1 MPESGKKTTTV
12 ATENSNSQV
21 NTVPVQNQSA
31 PDKSVDNNTTQNQ
44 EQSTTQEP
52 KANLE
57 LLKQRLYDTVA
68 AIFSRCGVPTAN
80 FRISDL
86 VEFSASVSYSM
97 NWNFKCRCSDKILR
111 SVSDETHV
119 LSTSALDEFTL
130 ANTKEL
136 EKDSAKTKE
145 FVKHL
150 SVASFEDLKALS
162 GQIICFNR
170 INAIGK
176 TRCKNCH
183 GSGSSICENCGGKG
197 TIECPTC
204 HGSAKAC
211 PVCHGSGNAKCHT
224 CNGTGKVKCKD
235 CQGKGEVTVDREVI
249 YDADCKKQISISLMV
264 PGTDKKITS
273 FSKEDEKAIIE
284 AADFSGKPNGN
295 ETARGYSV
303 NFLGTAPCYAVHV
316 YLVGVEKPFDFII
329 CGHKNLRSICKPPVL
344 DYVFNDESHLLSDT
358 LIASAD
364 DVDEKIKC
372 VKALASKAI
381 LAKTIRTI
389 ERHEMEIAKEQAVA
403 QGVTVESILTAA
415 KHKDSSRLIYIKT
428 KVKQE
433 LLDSITKELT
443 DNAHGYISEDF
454 ARVFAKNLI
463 SFVPLLMVL
472 NPKTKIIWAGITL
485 VTWMIVILIGY
496 MVPNIVGGIMM
507 MCVSSIICAFTSFA
521 LTKNW
526 SYYSAV
532 SMLKLTHRLKK
543 VPSLT
548 VEAVQSIRLILGTVV
563 IGLLTIL
570 IVNGHFL

>member
-1 MPESGKKTTTV
+1 MKKLVAMLLAGAMVFSMAACGSNGNNNASDGTKGTDSQKEEGNSEAASDGDVEAELGVYWWGSQTRAEQTQQILDMYAEEHPGITFNTMPGQWTDYWTKLSTDAAG
-12 ATENSNSQV
+12 
-21 NTVPVQNQSA
+21 QSI
-31 PDKSVDNNTTQNQ
+31 P
-44 EQSTTQEP
+44 
-52 KANLE
+52 
-57 LLKQRLYDTVA
+57 
-68 AIFSRCGVPTAN
+68 
-80 FRISDL
+80 DL
-86 VEFSASVSYSM
+86 VAMDYKYINQFVSNGSLL
-97 NWNFKCRCSDKILR
+97 N
-111 SVSDETHV
+111 
-119 LSTSALDEFTL
+119 LDPYVEDGTL
-130 ANTKEL
+130 
-136 EKDSAKTKE
+136 
-145 FVKHL
+145 
-150 SVASFEDLKALS
+150 
-162 GQIICFNR
+162 
-170 INAIGK
+170 
-176 TRCKNCH
+176 
-183 GSGSSICENCGGKG
+183 
-197 TIECPTC
+197 
-204 HGSAKAC
+204 
-211 PVCHGSGNAKCHT
+211 
-224 CNGTGKVKCKD
+224 
-235 CQGKGEVTVDREVI
+235 
-249 YDADCKKQISISLMV
+249 
-264 PGTDKKITS
+264 
-273 FSKEDEKAIIE
+273 
-284 AADFSGKPNGN
+284 
-295 ETARGYSV
+295 
-303 NFLGTAPCYAVHV
+303 
-316 YLVGVEKPFDFII
+316 
-329 CGHKNLRSICKPPVL
+329 NL
-344 DYVFNDESHLLSDT
+344 
-358 LIASAD
+358 D

-415 KHKDSSRLIYIKT
+415 KHKDSSRLMYIKT

-472 NPKTKIIWAGITL
+472 NPKTKMIWAGITL

-507 MCVSSIICAFTSFA
+507 MCLSSIICAFTSFA

-548 VEAVQSIRLILGTVV
+548 VEAVQSIRLILGSVV

>member
-1 MPESGKKTTTV
+1 MPESGNNASNTVANADNQSVPSQGTATTT
-12 ATENSNSQV
+12 TENQADENKA
-21 NTVPVQNQSA
+21 PEKSA
-31 PDKSVDNNTTQNQ
+31 
-44 EQSTTQEP
+44 EA
-52 KANLE
+52 KANLD

-68 AIFSRCGVPTAN
+68 AIFSRCGVPTAS

-86 VEFSASVSYSM
+86 VEFGASVSYSM

-150 SVASFEDLKALS
+150 SEASFEDLKALS

-183 GSGSSICENCGGKG
+183 GSGSAICENCGGKG

-204 HGSAKAC
+204 HGSAKTC
-211 PVCHGSGNAKCHT
+211 PVCHGSGDAKCHN

-235 CQGKGEVTVDREVI
+235 CQGKGEVIVDREVI
-249 YDADCKKQISISLMV
+249 YDADCKKQISISLKV

-284 AADFSGKPNGN
+284 AADFSGKPSGN

-303 NFLGTAPCYAVHV
+303 NFIGITPCYAVHV

-344 DYVFNDESHLLSDT
+344 DYVFNDETLLLSDT
-358 LIASAD
+358 
-364 DVDEKIKC
+364 
-372 VKALASKAI
+372 
-381 LAKTIRTI
+381 
-389 ERHEMEIAKEQAVA
+389 
-403 QGVTVESILTAA
+403 
-415 KHKDSSRLIYIKT
+415 
-428 KVKQE
+428 
-433 LLDSITKELT
+433 
-443 DNAHGYISEDF
+443 
-454 ARVFAKNLI
+454 
-463 SFVPLLMVL
+463 
-472 NPKTKIIWAGITL
+472 
-485 VTWMIVILIGY
+485 
-496 MVPNIVGGIMM
+496 
-507 MCVSSIICAFTSFA
+507 
-521 LTKNW
+521 
-526 SYYSAV
+526 
-532 SMLKLTHRLKK
+532 
-543 VPSLT
+543 
-548 VEAVQSIRLILGTVV
+548 
-563 IGLLTIL
+563 
-570 IVNGHFL
+570 

>member
-1 MPESGKKTTTV
+1 MPESGNNASNTVAYADNQSVPSQGTATTT
-12 ATENSNSQV
+12 TENQADENKA
-21 NTVPVQNQSA
+21 PEKSA
-31 PDKSVDNNTTQNQ
+31 
-44 EQSTTQEP
+44 EA
-52 KANLE
+52 KANLD

-68 AIFSRCGVPTAN
+68 AIFSRCGVPTAS

-86 VEFSASVSYSM
+86 VEFGASVSYSM

-150 SVASFEDLKALS
+150 SEASFEDLKALS

-183 GSGSSICENCGGKG
+183 GSGSAICENCGGKG

-204 HGSAKAC
+204 HGSAKTC
-211 PVCHGSGNAKCHT
+211 PVCHGSGDAKCHN

-235 CQGKGEVTVDREVI
+235 CQGKGEVIVDREVI
-249 YDADCKKQISISLMV
+249 YDADCKKQISISLKV

-284 AADFSGKPNGN
+284 AADFSGKPSGN

-303 NFLGTAPCYAVHV
+303 NFIGITPCYAVHV

-403 QGVTVESILTAA
+403 QGVTVESILTAV
-415 KHKDSSRLIYIKT
+415 KHKDSSRLMYIKT
-428 KVKQE
+428 KVRQE

-472 NPKTKIIWAGITL
+472 NPKTKMIWAGITL

-496 MVPNIVGGIMM
+496 MLPNIVGGIMM
-507 MCVSSIICAFTSFA
+507 MCVSSITCAFTSFA

-548 VEAVQSIRLILGTVV
+548 VEAVQSIRLILGSVV

>member
-1 MPESGKKTTTV
+1 MPESGKDTANKV
-12 ATENSNSQV
+12 ADEKEK
-21 NTVPVQNQSA
+21 SA
-31 PDKSVDNNTTQNQ
+31 PEKQDDSNTSQI
-44 EQSTTQEP
+44 QSNEIAASSDSSIES
-52 KANLE
+52 KANLG
-57 LLKQRLYDTVA
+57 LLKQRLYDTVG

-86 VEFSASVSYSM
+86 VEFGASVSYSM
-97 NWNFKCRCSDKILR
+97 NWRFKCRCSDKILR

-150 SVASFEDLKALS
+150 SSSSFEDLKALS

-183 GSGSSICENCGGKG
+183 GSGSSTCENCGGKG
-197 TIECPTC
+197 TVDCPTC
-204 HGSAKAC
+204 HGTAKTC
-211 PVCHGSGNAKCHT
+211 PVCHGSGNAKCHN
-224 CNGTGKVKCKD
+224 CNGTGRIRCRD

-249 YDADCKKQISISLMV
+249 YDADCKKQISISLKV
-264 PGTDKKITS
+264 PGTDKNITC
-273 FSKEDEKAIIE
+273 FSKEDEKAIIGS
-284 AADFSGKPNGN
+284 ADFSGKPSGS

-303 NFLGTAPCYAVHV
+303 NFMGIAPCYAVHV
-316 YLVGVEKPFDFII
+316 YLNGVEKPFDFII
-329 CGHKNLRSICKPPVL
+329 CGQKNLYSICKPPVL
-344 DYVFNDESHLLSDT
+344 DYVFSNESHLLSDT

-389 ERHEMEIAKEQAVA
+389 ERHEMEIVKEQAVS
-403 QGVTVESILTAA
+403 QGVTVESILASA
-415 KHKDSSRLIYIKT
+415 KRRESSKLTFIRT
-428 KVKQE
+428 KVRQE

-443 DNAHGYISEDF
+443 GNAHGYISEDF

-472 NPKTKIIWAGITL
+472 NPKTKMIWAGITL
-485 VTWMIVILIGY
+485 LTWMIVILLGY
-496 MVPNIVGGIMM
+496 MLPNVVGGIMM
-507 MCVSSIICAFTSFA
+507 MCVSSVICAFTSFA
-521 LTKNW
+521 LTKNL

-548 VEAVQSIRLILGTVV
+548 VEAVQSIRLIMGSAV

>member
-1 MPESGKKTTTV
+1 MPESGNNASNTVANADNQSVPSQGTATTT
-12 ATENSNSQV
+12 TENQADENKA
-21 NTVPVQNQSA
+21 PEKSA
-31 PDKSVDNNTTQNQ
+31 
-44 EQSTTQEP
+44 EA
-52 KANLE
+52 KANLD

-68 AIFSRCGVPTAN
+68 AIFSRCGVPTAS

-86 VEFSASVSYSM
+86 VEFGASVSYSM

-150 SVASFEDLKALS
+150 SEASFEDLKALS

-183 GSGSSICENCGGKG
+183 GSGSAICENCGGKG

-204 HGSAKAC
+204 HGS
-211 PVCHGSGNAKCHT
+211 AKCHT

-249 YDADCKKQISISLMV
+249 YDADCKKQISISLKV

-284 AADFSGKPNGN
+284 AADFSGKPSGN

-303 NFLGTAPCYAVHV
+303 NFIGITPCYAVHV

-415 KHKDSSRLIYIKT
+415 KHKDSSRLMYIKT
-428 KVKQE
+428 KVRQE

-472 NPKTKIIWAGITL
+472 NPKTKMIWAGITL

-548 VEAVQSIRLILGTVV
+548 VEAVQSIRLILGSVV